1 MAALRVEF
9 PGWDGVVPFE
19 EVELWSPADLHMF
32 AGSGGY
38 LRPTNFTARPAA
50 VSVWPQAAASTV
62 APREAVDR
70 NLQPPPSTPA
80 EGGVEAAAERL
91 LTVNISSAKGSSAA
105 PAAAAGGPPAVRR
118 DAAGA
123 SGAGRWFL
131 DAGAWQPSAAEWAL
145 ALAQLNDDERIA
157 VCACSC
163 FDVASARARMRH
175 L

>member
-1 MAALRVEF
+1 
-9 PGWDGVVPFE
+9 
-19 EVELWSPADLHMF
+19 
-32 AGSGGY
+32 
-38 LRPTNFTARPAA
+38 
-50 VSVWPQAAASTV
+50 VWPQAAASTV

-131 DAGAWQPSAAEWAL
+131 DAGA
-145 ALAQLNDDERIA
+145 
-157 VCACSC
+157 CSC